1 MQYVETDIPHFEWIN
16 NPQCIAGFSTR
27 KGGVSSGVY
36 ASMNVGLHS
45 KDEHENV
52 LENRSRLFQQV
63 TPQFKILNLHQIHS
77 ADVIRVDASFV
88 NDYEADGFF
97 TTEKGLLLTISIA
110 DCGSVLFHDKDF
122 TIIGGLHC
130 GWRGTRDGIIQNMIT
145 TLSQFANP
153 QNLVAYIGPM
163 IQKENYEVG
172 AEFRDFFPH
181 KFMEERNNSLY
192 LDLNGCVETILQDCN
207 VGEIHN
213 SRLDT
218 FSNPETFFSYRRDGA
233 TGRMCSFI
241 GLKR

>member
-1 MQYVETDIPHFEWIN
+1 MQYVESDIPHFEWLD

-63 TPQFKILNLHQIHS
+63 APQFKILNLHQIHS
-77 ADVIRVDASFV
+77 ADVIRADASFI

-130 GWRGTRDGIIQNMIT
+130 GWRGTRDGIIQNMIA

-181 KFMEERNNSLY
+181 KFLEERNNNLY

-218 FSNPETFFSYRRDGA
+218 FSNPETFFSYRRDGT